1 MHRKWCQ
8 IYALSVDIMVATL
21 IAYLMLC
28 WSWFRYFPAWK
39 AQFGSIL
46 IASCCAENS
55 LSRPDQDI
63 DNPTAYSQTHKRT
76 SEQIERTDRLWQPA
90 ATLLKAPLLVEETP
104 KSNACVI
111 DVLTVFDSEQEW
123 RTQIVVGSTWTIPA
137 LGALYSLVI
146 GSGRLADAC
155 PLSSRGGPS
164 SWWSQEDWNC
174 QGWHPE
180 QKSGEE
186 TRTRQLWYVLLFFC
200 YYVIFR
206 FFFHVSFYDNIR
218 FHVYSFLDVCLEELW
233 LWTNNKRRIYIHCH
247 FGCS

>member
-1 MHRKWCQ
+1 M
-8 IYALSVDIMVATL
+8 
-21 IAYLMLC
+21 C
-28 WSWFRYFPAWK
+28 WQY
-39 AQFGSIL
+39 
-46 IASCCAENS
+46 
-55 LSRPDQDI
+55 
-63 DNPTAYSQTHKRT
+63 
-76 SEQIERTDRLWQPA
+76 
-90 ATLLKAPLLVEETP
+90 
-104 KSNACVI
+104 
-111 DVLTVFDSEQEW
+111 LTVNRNEEHKLWWDRPGRFLHSVHC
-123 RTQIVVGSTWTIPA
+123 IVW
-137 LGALYSLVI
+137 SLARGGLLMHVPWAHA
-146 GSGRLADAC
+146 SWM
-155 PLSSRGGPS
+155 SWGGPS